1 MGELMKKRIYLTTI
15 AVIAVSVAGLVI
27 VNNTNN
33 STAQSPEKSV
43 ASTEISEEPV
53 AGIEIIEGL
62 EVRRTLGDAILPE
75 DLEEM
80 IARSDLIVI
89 GKPRQS
95 ITESKPIVR
104 RDSEGYVIESF
115 SQTEF
120 EVELA
125 IYY

>member
-1 MGELMKKRIYLTTI
+1 MKKRIYLTTI